1 MSAPPGWH
9 PQPDGRE
16 RWWDGQQWTE
26 HFRDPVA
33 APVPAY
39 GDAGY
44 AQPGGQA
51 PLPQK
56 TGMSSGAKG
65 CLIAVV
71 VLVVVAILVAIAGV
85 FFFARSVNEAV
96 DDVRTSMP
104 TGFPTEIPEGT
115 GTTVVVVIG
124 DGFDVGGA
132 RVEDGWSLEENGGI
146 GRSVEGMTATFADGQ
161 AVPLFF
167 TMQFTGADGGTVDTV
182 CSATGEGGATADVSC
197 IPLFGDVDENGDV
210 EVTSAF

>member
-33 APVPAY
+33 APAPAY
-39 GDAGY
+39 GDAGGAY
-44 AQPGGQA
+44 PGQYPG
-51 PLPQK
+51 PEKKP
-56 TGMSSGAKG
+56 GMSRGAKG

-71 VLVVVAILVAIAGV
+71 VLLVVAILAAIAGV

-104 TGFPTEIPEGT
+104 TGFPTELPDG

-124 DGFDVGGA
+124 DGFDVGNA
-132 RVEDGWSLEENGGI
+132 RIEDGWSLEDNGGI
-146 GRSVEGMTATFADGQ
+146 GRSVEGMQATFEGDQ

-167 TMQFTGADGGTVDTV
+167 TMQFTGTDGGTVDTV
-182 CSATGEGGATADVSC
+182 CSATGEGGSTADVTC
-197 IPLFGDVDENGDV
+197 IPLFGDVDETGDV
-210 EVTSAF
+210 QVTTAF

>member
-26 HFRDPVA
+26 HFRDQVA
-33 APVPAY
+33 PPTPGY
-39 GDAGY
+39 GDPGH
-44 AQPGGQA
+44 AQPGAPGQY
-51 PLPQK
+51 PEK
-56 TGMSSGAKG
+56 KGMSRGAKG

-71 VLVVVAILVAIAGV
+71 VFLVLALLVTIAGV
-85 FFFARSVNEAV
+85 FFFARSVNDAV

-115 GTTVVVVIG
+115 GTTVVVVVG

-132 RVEDGWSLEENGGI
+132 RVEDGWSLEQNGGI
-146 GRSVEGMTATFADGQ
+146 GRSVEGMQATFEDGQ
-161 AVPLFF
+161 SVPLFF
-167 TMQFTGADGGTVDTV
+167 TMEFTGADGGTVDTV
-182 CSATGEGGATADVSC
+182 CSATGEGGSTADVTC